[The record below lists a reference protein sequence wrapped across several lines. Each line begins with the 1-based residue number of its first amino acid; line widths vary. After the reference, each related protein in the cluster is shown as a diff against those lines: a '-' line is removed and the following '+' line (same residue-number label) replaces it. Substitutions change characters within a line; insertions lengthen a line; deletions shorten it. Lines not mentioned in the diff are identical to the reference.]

1 MRIAHSYKATLIACF
16 LGYVTQAISINF
28 LPLLFVTFQR
38 EFSVS
43 LEELG
48 LLVMVSFFIQ
58 MTVDL
63 LATRFGDKLGY
74 RVGSIAA
81 HVAAVLG
88 LVSLSVLP
96 YCLPDPYVGLM
107 IGTVLMAIGGGLI
120 EVLISPIVDA
130 FPGEKKPGIMSLLHS
145 FFSWGFLAVVLFST
159 AYFAV
164 CGIDAWR
171 WLPLLWTIPPLVT
184 GMLFCFVPLPE
195 PKTEAG
201 GNRTVLRRLF
211 SSSSFWLMMLLMLCA
226 GSSEIA
232 ASQWASLFAEVGL
245 GVPKA
250 VGDLLGPCG
259 FALLMALSRV
269 YYAGGR
275 RTKNMT
281 RSLTVC
287 GLGCVGGYL
296 LIVLSPWPLL
306 SLAGFCVCGF
316 SVGLMWPGVLS
327 LGAEA
332 FPLGGTAMFSLL
344 ALCGDIGCSI
354 GPGLVGGI
362 SNALQRVGHPTILA
376 LKWGLAVATLFPLLM
391 VIVVRVLHSKSR

>member
-1 MRIAHSYKATLIACF
+1 MRITHSYRATLIACF
-16 LGYVTQAISINF
+16 LGYVTQAIAINF
-28 LPLLFVTFQR
+28 LPLLFATFQR
-38 EFSVS
+38 EFAVS

-48 LLVMVSFFIQ
+48 LLVTVSFLVQ

-63 LATRFGDKLGY
+63 IASRFGDRLGY
-74 RVGSIAA
+74 RFGSVAA
-81 HVAAVLG
+81 QAMAVLG

-96 YCLPDPYVGLM
+96 YWLPNPYVGLM

-130 FPGEKKPGIMSLLHS
+130 FPGENPPGIMSLLHS
-145 FFSWGFLAVVLFST
+145 FFSWGFLAVVLLST
-159 AYFAV
+159 AYFAA
-164 CGIDAWR
+164 CGVEQWR
-171 WLPLLWTIPPLVT
+171 WLPLLWAIPPFVT
-184 GMLFCFVPLPE
+184 GMLFCIVPLPE
-195 PKTEAG
+195 PKLEEG
-201 GNRTVLRRLF
+201 GNKTVLRRLF
-211 SSSSFWLMMLLMLCA
+211 ASPSFWLMMLLMLCA
-226 GSSEIA
+226 GSAEIA

-269 YYAGGR
+269 YYACGR
-275 RTKNMT
+275 RAKDMT
-281 RSLTVC
+281 RSLSVC
-287 GLGCVGGYL
+287 SLGCVIGYL
-296 LIVLSPWPLL
+296 LIVLSPWSLL
-306 SLAGFCVCGF
+306 SLGGFCLCGL

-327 LGAEA
+327 LGAKA

-362 SNALQRVGHPTILA
+362 SNALQRAGESTLIA
-376 LKWGLAVATLFPLLM
+376 LKWGIAAAMLFPLVM
-391 VIVVRVLHSKSR
+391 FVAVRVLRRKSR